1 MENENNVNVDING
14 LSFDEEEAL
23 EKERKTPSVVFED
36 AKKGFRKLKKG
47 TKIAITI
54 TATGILLT
62 IFFTIG
68 YGVKNRYDILF
79 SDLNSIDANTI
90 TQILEEQGVEM
101 KVEGDSIYVKSNEV
115 DELRLKLSS
124 NITNGSVGFEI
135 MDQGSGFGM
144 TEEEFEIKK
153 QRMMQG
159 EIERTIKSFPQVS
172 DVRVH
177 ITPGEESV
185 FAKDNKPGSAAVYL
199 TLKPG
204 QQLKPAQV
212 MSIVSLVSASST
224 NIPKQNI
231 EVIDQ
236 NMALLSDGMFDEKG
250 NFIENKVKKD
260 EGLEAAREAEKKF
273 NDDIEA
279 SLLKILVPLF
289 GEGNVKIAVNT
300 DLNFDSTERSQIVFD
315 PNNVIKSQT
324 ISENSSTDKTQTGS
338 PVDNNM
344 SNTAETTGDE
354 STSKESS
361 TEYEVGKTETNTIVA
376 PGEIRKITASV
387 ALDGVTD
394 PTTLDN
400 VQELVET
407 TIGLNAN
414 RGDKVTVM
422 SANFDTTS
430 ADELKAQEAKAKR
443 EALIK
448 KALTLGTGA
457 AGIIV
462 LALILLS
469 AYNKKKNNDYGEFDE
484 FEQDSEMNDVLMAEE
499 IINKAIAEAELSD
512 ENESFLDGDI
522 NTHPL
527 EEEIR
532 EFASNNPDQITELI
546 KIWLNE

>member
-1 MENENNVNVDING
+1 MENENNANVDLSG
-14 LSFDEEEAL
+14 LQFNNDEE
-23 EKERKTPSVVFED
+23 KSSTGKKTVSTVFED
-36 AKKGFRKLKKG
+36 AKHGFRKLKKG

-68 YGVKNRYDILF
+68 YGMKNRYDILF

-90 TQILEEQGVEM
+90 TQILEEQGIEM
-101 KVEGDSIYVKSNEV
+101 KVEGNSIYVKSAEV

-144 TEEEFEIKK
+144 TEEEFQIKK
-153 QRMMQG
+153 QRMIQG
-159 EIERTIKSFPQVS
+159 EIERTIKTFPQVS

-185 FAKDNKPGSAAVYL
+185 FAKDNKPGSSAVYI

-204 QQLKPAQV
+204 QQLKSSQV

-224 NIPKQNI
+224 NIPKQNV

-236 NMALLSDGMFDEKG
+236 NMTLLSEGMFDDKG
-250 NFIENKVKKD
+250 NFIENKAKNSD
-260 EGLEAAREAEKKF
+260 GLEVAREAEKKF
-273 NDDIEA
+273 NDDIEE
-279 SLLKILVPLF
+279 SLLKVLVPLF
-289 GEGNVKIAVNT
+289 GEGNVKITVNT
-300 DLNFDSTERSQIVFD
+300 DLNFDSTEKSELVFD

-344 SNTAETTGDE
+344 SNTAETTGEE

-361 TEYEVGKTETNTIVA
+361 TEYEVGKTETHTIVA

-394 PTTLDN
+394 PDTLEN
-400 VQELVET
+400 VQELIET
-407 TIGLNAN
+407 AIGVNAN

-422 SANFDTTS
+422 SAKFDTS
-430 ADELKAQEAKAKR
+430 EADKLKAEAEQAKK
-443 EALIK
+443 EELIK
-448 KALTLGTGA
+448 KAVTVGGGA
-457 AGIIV
+457 VGIIA
-462 LALILLS
+462 LALILIS
-469 AYNKKKNNDYGEFDE
+469 AYNKKKRENEFDDE
-484 FEQDSEMNDVLMAEE
+484 FGDDVGDVLMAEE
-499 IINKAIAEAELSD
+499 IINKAIAEAEIAD
-512 ENESFLDGDI
+512 ATESFLDGDV
-522 NTHPL
+522 NGHPL

-532 EFASNNPDQITELI
+532 EFASKNPEQTTELI

>member
-1 MENENNVNVDING
+1 MENENNAGLDIDSLMNNQ
-14 LSFDEEEAL
+14 DEETSNTD
-23 EKERKTPSVVFED
+23 KKTVSTVFED
-36 AKKGFRKLKKG
+36 AKQGFRKLKKG
-47 TKIAITI
+47 TKIAVII
-54 TATGILLT
+54 TATGIILS

-68 YGVKNRYDILF
+68 HGIKNRYDILF
-79 SDLNSIDANTI
+79 SDLDSIDANTI

-101 KVEGDSIYVKSNEV
+101 KIEGNSIYVKSKEV

-144 TEEEFEIKK
+144 TEEEFQIKK
-153 QRMMQG
+153 QRMIQG

-199 TLKPG
+199 TLKAG
-204 QQLKPAQV
+204 QQLKQSQV

-224 NIPKQNI
+224 NIPKQNV

-236 NMALLSDGMFDEKG
+236 NMTLLSEGMFDDNG
-250 NFIENKVKKD
+250 NYVEDKIKNSD
-260 EGLEAAREAEKKF
+260 GLETAREAERKF
-273 NDDIEA
+273 NDDIEE
-279 SLLKILVPLF
+279 SLLKVLVPLF

-300 DLNFDSTERSQIVFD
+300 DLNFDSAEKTELVFD
-315 PNNVIKSQT
+315 PNHVIKSQT
-324 ISENSSTDKTQTGS
+324 ISENSSTDKMQTGS

-344 SNTAETTGDE
+344 SNTAETTGEE

-361 TEYEVGKTETNTIVA
+361 TEYEVGKTETHTIVA

-394 PTTLDN
+394 PETLEN

-422 SANFDTTS
+422 SAKFDTS
-430 ADELKAQEAKAKR
+430 EADRLKAEAEKAKK
-443 EALIK
+443 EQLIK
-448 KALTLGTGA
+448 NAVTIGGGA
-457 AGIIV
+457 VGVIA
-462 LALILLS
+462 LALILIS
-469 AYNKKKNNDYGEFDE
+469 AYNKKKRENELDDEFD
-484 FEQDSEMNDVLMAEE
+484 DVSDMLMAEE
-499 IINKAIAEAELSD
+499 IINKAIAEAENAD
-512 ENESFLDGDI
+512 VAKSFLDGNI

-532 EFASNNPDQITELI
+532 DFASKHPEQTTELI